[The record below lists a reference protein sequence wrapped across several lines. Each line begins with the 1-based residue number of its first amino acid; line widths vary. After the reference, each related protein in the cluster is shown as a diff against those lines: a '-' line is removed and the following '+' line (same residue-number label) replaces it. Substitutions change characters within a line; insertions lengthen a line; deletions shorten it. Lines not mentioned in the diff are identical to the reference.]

1 MLLSYLKTVSSYC
14 GYMVM
19 VYQQRGSRGRGG
31 KEERRG
37 GEGSKWEEREVEKEE
52 DEKRKMGTRMG

>member
-1 MLLSYLKTVSSYC
+1 M
-14 GYMVM
+14 
-19 VYQQRGSRGRGG
+19 

-37 GEGSKWEEREVEKEE
+37 GEGSKWEEREAEKEE